1 MRLRAKKYLLD
12 IQAAADL
19 IGSFTAGKNF
29 TEYSN
34 DPLLRSGVE
43 RQFEIIGEALRKL
56 FELDAR
62 LAARIPE
69 HRKIIAFR
77 NVLIHGYATVDSR
90 LVWGIVEGKLRDLR
104 LRVKRLLEAGT
115 AKASAPARGP
125 KVVRKART

>member
-19 IGSFTAGKNF
+19 IGSFAAGKTF
-29 TEYSN
+29 VEYSN
-34 DPLLRSGVE
+34 DALLRSAVE

-90 LVWGIVEGKLRDLR
+90 LVWGIVEGKLRGLR
-104 LRVKRLLEAGT
+104 LRVKRLLAGGST
-115 AKASAPARGP
+115 KSATSVRRRRLRGMGAS
-125 KVVRKART
+125 